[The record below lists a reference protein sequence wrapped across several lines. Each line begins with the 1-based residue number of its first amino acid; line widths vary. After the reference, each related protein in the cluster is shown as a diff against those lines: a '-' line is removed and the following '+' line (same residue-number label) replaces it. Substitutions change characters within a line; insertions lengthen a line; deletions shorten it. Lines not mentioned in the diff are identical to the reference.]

1 VDFVLLVTTLFRLEN
16 DESDCSEEFLYAEA
30 VFPIA
35 RHLTALNR
43 PSLSAPIQ
51 ILNRFGFLNNG
62 PTIFDYGCGRGDDV
76 RGLNEAKVPAKGW
89 DPYFASQAAIESAD
103 IVNLGFVINVIEDPV
118 ERREALLRAYD
129 VARML
134 LVVSTMIASDE
145 AVTGTPFGDGV
156 LTKRR
161 TFQKYYTQPE
171 LLHYVEHVLKEPPIP
186 VAPGICF
193 IFRDKKAEQRFQMDR
208 HRSRLR
214 MRPIRHRTAAPK
226 KPLAVER
233 PSTPK
238 LDLYEQ
244 NRALFDELWRCCLE
258 LGRLPQFEEVSNP
271 SAIKAA
277 AGGLKKALNY
287 VRHRHDPAELERAHR
302 QRSDDLLV
310 FFALQLFQRRAPY
323 KQLEPRLQRDVRT
336 FFGSYASAL
345 TQAQGL
351 LTKAADP
358 KEIDKASLIA
368 AERGIGWFQLGKS
381 LELHSSLVERLPPV
395 LRVYVNCAAVLYGD
409 LSQVD
414 VIKIHIASGKVTLS
428 KYDKFWEA
436 ATPKL
441 LQRTKI
447 NLRTLGLQVFDYGNE
462 YASPLL
468 YLKSR
473 LINEECLGFADQLAF
488 DEKLQELGL
497 VDLSKFGPDAATFSK
512 ALKQH
517 HWKVDGLR
525 LGRLHYLPDL
535 DEMCGRYLTYRQLIE
550 CGDTQKQLRIPNLPK
565 DRETYTAL
573 YDLAN
578 HIIDPVIDYFGQI
591 ELTYGFC
598 SQALAR
604 KISGRIA
611 PALDQHAAHEN
622 RQRRRPSLR
631 AARRGGRLSCQ
642 GRKHARRRGV
652 DLPQSAI

>member
-1 VDFVLLVTTLFRLEN
+1 
-16 DESDCSEEFLYAEA
+16 

-43 PSLSAPIQ
+43 QSLSAPIQ

-118 ERREALLRAYD
+118 ERREALLKAYD

-171 LLHYVEHVLKEPPIP
+171 LLHYVEHILKEPPIP

-193 IFRDKKAEQRFQMDR
+193 IFRDKKAEQRFQVGR

-214 MRPIRHRTAAPK
+214 MRPIR
-226 KPLAVER
+226 
-233 PSTPK
+233 
-238 LDLYEQ
+238 
-244 NRALFDELWRCCLE
+244 
-258 LGRLPQFEEVSNP
+258 
-271 SAIKAA
+271 
-277 AGGLKKALNY
+277 
-287 VRHRHDPAELERAHR
+287 
-302 QRSDDLLV
+302 
-310 FFALQLFQRRAPY
+310 
-323 KQLEPRLQRDVRT
+323 PRLQRDVRT

-414 VIKIHIASGKVTLS
+414 VIKIHRDHNRSCRSSRTRNNASLISKMPTSLS
-428 KYDKFWEA
+428 HA
-436 ATPKL
+436 PINSASTGTTPWWFGSL
-441 LQRTKI
+441 LHGSTNGVSRS
-447 NLRTLGLQVFDYGNE
+447 LG
-462 YASPLL
+462 
-468 YLKSR
+468 R
-473 LINEECLGFADQLAF
+473 
-488 DEKLQELGL
+488 
-497 VDLSKFGPDAATFSK
+497 PDAVSDMK
-512 ALKQH
+512 N
-517 HWKVDGLR
+517 
-525 LGRLHYLPDL
+525 P
-535 DEMCGRYLTYRQLIE
+535 
-550 CGDTQKQLRIPNLPK
+550 
-565 DRETYTAL
+565 
-573 YDLAN
+573 
-578 HIIDPVIDYFGQI
+578 
-591 ELTYGFC
+591 
-598 SQALAR
+598 
-604 KISGRIA
+604 
-611 PALDQHAAHEN
+611 
-622 RQRRRPSLR
+622 PS
-631 AARRGGRLSCQ
+631 
-642 GRKHARRRGV
+642 V
-652 DLPQSAI
+652 